1 MYETAEIKR
10 SVAGVGVPEDMQ
22 VMVFDLGLGKESDR
36 VAMVEVRNLGK
47 ARALG
52 VVGERPWRRWMEAM
66 RNSVAS
72 LRFVSFRLLMKM
84 ITGLLV

>member
-66 RNSVAS
+66 RNTVL
-72 LRFVSFRLLMKM
+72 LRFASFRLLMKM